1 MRRRPRL
8 TAKHAFT
15 TWAVLVYLFLF
26 LPIVVMAVFAFNK
39 PSAAALAGFHGTN
52 VCAIPPAQIGNIAV
66 WNGFTGCWFSAGLH
80 DPTFIPAIIVSLRIA
95 AEASVIATVLGLC
108 AALALARMRP
118 RLRAPFDSLVYL
130 TLVVPE
136 IVIAVAS
143 LIFFV
148 QARKVFPAFP
158 GLGNVT
164 ILIGQV
170 VFNASLTMLIIR
182 ARFVGMGDTLE
193 EAAYDLGSGPLAT
206 FRQVTLPRLA
216 PAIVAAALL
225 SFTFSFD
232 DYVLP
237 AFTNGTTNTW
247 PIVLYSAVRFGLTPA
262 VNALA
267 TIMLGVTL
275 AAVVVTALV
284 LRRSRRRV
292 TAGQRSTA
300 QPALSRTGRRR
311 SPRYCFLT
319 RTVLVD
325 LVSRAISSSAA
336 TFFFS
341 RTVPVA
347 SSTTSTTFDSRRAV
361 SSLPA

>member
-1 MRRRPRL
+1 VRRRLR
-8 TAKHAFT
+8 AKHGFT
-15 TWAVLVYLFLF
+15 AWAMAVYAFLF
-26 LPIVVMAVFAFNK
+26 LPILVMVLFAFNK
-39 PSAAALAGFHGTN
+39 PSAAALATFHGSN
-52 VCAIPPAQIGNIAV
+52 VCSIPPTQVGNIAV

-80 DPTFIPAIIVSLRIA
+80 DPTYIPAILTSLQIA
-95 AEASVIATVLGLC
+95 AGASIISTALGLC

-118 RLRAPFDSLVYL
+118 RLRAPFDALVYL

-148 QARKVFPAFP
+148 QARNVFPGFP
-158 GLGNVT
+158 ALGKLT
-164 ILIGQV
+164 ILFGQV
-170 VFNASLTMLIIR
+170 VFNASVAMLIIR

-206 FRQVTLPRLA
+206 FRQITLPRLL
-216 PAIVAAALL
+216 PAIIAAALL

-267 TIMLGVTL
+267 TIMLAVTVL
-275 AAVVVTALV
+275 AVIITAVV
-284 LRRSRRRV
+284 LRRSRNRAAPGQE
-292 TAGQRSTA
+292 AGR
-300 QPALSRTGRRR
+300 ALS
-311 SPRYCFLT
+311 
-319 RTVLVD
+319 
-325 LVSRAISSSAA
+325 AA
-336 TFFFS
+336 LGL
-341 RTVPVA
+341 R
-347 SSTTSTTFDSRRAV
+347 
-361 SSLPA
+361 

>member
-1 MRRRPRL
+1 MPRL
-8 TAKHAFT
+8 RLRAKYAFT
-15 TWAVLVYLFLF
+15 AWAVVVYAFLF
-26 LPIVVMAVFAFNK
+26 LPILVMAVFAFNK
-39 PSAAALAGFHGTN
+39 PAPVALAAFHGSN
-52 VCAIPPAQIGNIAV
+52 VCTIPPTQIGNITV
-66 WNGFTGCWFSAGLH
+66 WNGFTSCWFSAGLH
-80 DPTFIPAIIVSLRIA
+80 DPTYIPAIVTSLQIA
-95 AEASVIATVLGLC
+95 AEAAIIATVLGLC
-108 AALALARMRP
+108 AALALARMKP
-118 RLRAPFDSLVYL
+118 RWRAPFDSLVYL

-148 QARKVFPAFP
+148 QARNHVPGFPP
-158 GLGNVT
+158 LGKAT

-170 VFNASLTMLIIR
+170 VFNASVAMLIIR

-206 FRQVTLPRLA
+206 FRQVTLPRLM

-267 TIMLGVTL
+267 TIMLAITL
-275 AAVVVTALV
+275 AAVIITAV
-284 LRRSRRRV
+284 MLRRSRV
-292 TAGQRSTA
+292 QVGAGQEA
-300 QPALSRTGRRR
+300 SRLAG
-311 SPRYCFLT
+311 
-319 RTVLVD
+319 
-325 LVSRAISSSAA
+325 
-336 TFFFS
+336 
-341 RTVPVA
+341 VA
-347 SSTTSTTFDSRRAV
+347 
-361 SSLPA
+361 

>member
-1 MRRRPRL
+1 VRRRRL

-15 TWAVLVYLFLF
+15 AWAVVVYAFLF

-39 PSAAALAGFHGTN
+39 PSAAALAAFHGSN
-52 VCAIPPAQIGNIAV
+52 ICSIPPAQVGNITV
-66 WNGFTGCWFSAGLH
+66 WNGFTSCWFSAGLR
-80 DPTFIPAIIVSLRIA
+80 DSTYIPAIVVSLQIA
-95 AEASVIATVLGLC
+95 AVAAVISTVLGLC
-108 AALALARMRP
+108 AALALARMKP
-118 RLRAPFDSLVYL
+118 RLRAPFDALVYL

-148 QARKVFPAFP
+148 QARNYFHAFPA
-158 GLGNVT
+158 LGKVT

-170 VFNASLTMLIIR
+170 VFNASVAMLIIR

-193 EAAYDLGSGPLAT
+193 EAAYDLGSGRLAT
-206 FRQVTLPRLA
+206 FRQITLPRLM

-232 DYVLP
+232 DYVVP

-275 AAVVVTALV
+275 AAVVITALI
-284 LRRSRRRV
+284 LRRSRARIGPGQEA
-292 TAGQRSTA
+292 AGLA
-300 QPALSRTGRRR
+300 GVIGR
-311 SPRYCFLT
+311 
-319 RTVLVD
+319 
-325 LVSRAISSSAA
+325 
-336 TFFFS
+336 
-341 RTVPVA
+341 
-347 SSTTSTTFDSRRAV
+347 
-361 SSLPA
+361 

>member
-1 MRRRPRL
+1 VRRRRL

-15 TWAVLVYLFLF
+15 TWAVVVYAFLF

-39 PSAAALAGFHGTN
+39 PSAAALAAFHGSN
-52 VCAIPPAQIGNIAV
+52 ICSIPPAQVGNITV
-66 WNGFTGCWFSAGLH
+66 WNGFTSCWFSAGLR
-80 DPTFIPAIIVSLRIA
+80 DSTYIPAIVVSLQIA
-95 AEASVIATVLGLC
+95 AVAAVISTVLGLC
-108 AALALARMRP
+108 AALALARMKP
-118 RLRAPFDSLVYL
+118 RLRAPFDALVYL

-148 QARKVFPAFP
+148 QARNYFHAFPA
-158 GLGNVT
+158 LGKVT

-170 VFNASLTMLIIR
+170 VFNASVAMLIIR

-193 EAAYDLGSGPLAT
+193 EAAYDLGSGRLAT
-206 FRQVTLPRLA
+206 FRQITLPRLM

-232 DYVLP
+232 DYVVP

-275 AAVVVTALV
+275 GAVIITGLI
-284 LRRSRRRV
+284 LRRSRARIGPSQEA
-292 TAGQRSTA
+292 AGLA
-300 QPALSRTGRRR
+300 GVIGR
-311 SPRYCFLT
+311 
-319 RTVLVD
+319 
-325 LVSRAISSSAA
+325 
-336 TFFFS
+336 
-341 RTVPVA
+341 
-347 SSTTSTTFDSRRAV
+347 
-361 SSLPA
+361 